1 MAASEVIMPK
11 RRKTNQDEERCY
23 PDSPDGL
30 LVTASKNRAFA
41 ARFIGE
47 YRLVK
52 QEVGGGKRSKT

>member
-1 MAASEVIMPK
+1 MPK

>member
-1 MAASEVIMPK
+1 MAKK
-11 RRKTNQDEERCY
+11 RQKINKYEEEKVH

-30 LVTASKNRAFA
+30 LVAAANNRAFA

-52 QEVGGGKRSKT
+52 QEVGGGKHSKT